1 MFDTAYLKNFSLSV
15 NMALTFNQI
24 RIMEEEVKEIDKD
37 QIIENLRSINKTIND
52 KLRQL
57 NRGLDLAMDKVL
69 LT

>member
-1 MFDTAYLKNFSLSV
+1 MFETTSLKNILLSY
-15 NMALTFNQI
+15 NMILTFNQI